1 MNLNESN
8 SLTFL
13 IYAFLWA
20 VLHAFAY
27 HAAYKPI
34 FTMILRSGVR
44 RKLAADQGKASADDV
59 SEEDTRAAS
68 KRALRSVWDTI
79 FHTASAL
86 AGIAVLQLWAP
97 IFSSEAYFRGVNS
110 YGSVANGGGALPDF
124 PALNLYHMFLTA
136 VFSYY
141 AYSLWELLR
150 GEDGEA
156 RSDNAVMLSHHLAT
170 MLLIFLCD
178 QGGFRRIGVAIIVL
192 HDFADIFLECG
203 KSLIYTGRKRAAD
216 ILFACFVASWFYTRL
231 YLYPRYLLYYI
242 WIAAPWAEWPNTIG
256 IAYVALTALQVMHAW
271 WTVPILVL
279 LRKIM
284 KGGQVED
291 TREQTKKKKK

>member
-1 MNLNESN
+1 M
-8 SLTFL
+8 
-13 IYAFLWA
+13 
-20 VLHAFAY
+20 
-27 HAAYKPI
+27 
-34 FTMILRSGVR
+34 G
-44 RKLAADQGKASADDV
+44 
-59 SEEDTRAAS
+59 
-68 KRALRSVWDTI
+68 
-79 FHTASAL
+79 
-86 AGIAVLQLWAP
+86 
-97 IFSSEAYFRGVNS
+97 
-110 YGSVANGGGALPDF
+110 
-124 PALNLYHMFLTA
+124 
-136 VFSYY
+136 
-141 AYSLWELLR
+141 R

-203 KSLIYTGRKRAAD
+203 KSLI
-216 ILFACFVASWFYTRL
+216 YTRL